1 MPSVQEESSLR
12 EAIRTTLVQLCKVGV
27 SYQAELA
34 IEGTIGVTVDRQQ
47 VSPYYIAQY

>member
-1 MPSVQEESSLR
+1 MPPFQEESSLR

-27 SYQAELA
+27 AYQTELN

-47 VSPYYIAQY
+47 VRVFAAEK

>member
-1 MPSVQEESSLR
+1 MPTMQEESSLR

-47 VSPYYIAQY
+47 VRQ